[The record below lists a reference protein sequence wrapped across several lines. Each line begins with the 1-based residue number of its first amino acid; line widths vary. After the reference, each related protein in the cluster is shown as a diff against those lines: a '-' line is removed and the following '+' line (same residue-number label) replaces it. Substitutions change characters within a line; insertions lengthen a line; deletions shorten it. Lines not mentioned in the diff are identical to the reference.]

1 MKIIKFIFIAI
12 IGGIILWFIECMR
25 QVTKY

>member
-1 MKIIKFIFIAI
+1 MKFVKYIFITI

-25 QVTKY
+25 QVIKY